1 VGDNEFCVGDWVC
14 CEGGCVLAGDRGTQS
29 FGRLADRK
37 REGRVLLN
45 VPELCHRIPAP
56 SWDREPRDPRLG
68 GAGHGASS
76 TDSRLPVVAALLCGL
91 GCRQFP
97 FNQCYW
103 SHGEI
108 ISMAKSLVRRA
119 KKAA

>member
-1 VGDNEFCVGDWVC
+1 MGY
-14 CEGGCVLAGDRGTQS
+14 GGAQPLS
-29 FGRLADRK
+29 RLADRK

-91 GCRQFP
+91 GCRQFL
-97 FNQCYW
+97 FNQCCW
-103 SHGEI
+103 SHGEVLQPALRAGSVSL
-108 ISMAKSLVRRA
+108 ISTGHPSAEYCA
-119 KKAA
+119 